1 MLDRLKECL
10 EAHQLPHYIM
20 PQSNLLQYEDP
31 ASLKE
36 AAVIVEDTRKT
47 ILSKTVVLLKRLQSM
62 SYLSSTYLQ
71 DIGLHLESHLLSI
84 QDENLPKKDQMVLL
98 RSLHSVFASKCK
110 EVLARLRRMQ
120 EHSNDVERML
130 NIAWNAYQS
139 MLARNLCK
147 LWFLSEDHRE
157 REEEFKIFVKEEV
170 KDLSLD
176 DDFLALAFVFFDRTK
191 NGMEPSLA
199 IPNTR
204 AMQLMR
210 EEQTKIAEE
219 NVEEG
224 KAQFKGI
231 LDWLKTDDL
240 KSIVENTSKVFQAN
254 LGSSQAI
261 ITKEDM
267 ERVLNTQ
274 FAALFKE
281 RMEDNN

>member
-1 MLDRLKECL
+1 
-10 EAHQLPHYIM
+10 
-20 PQSNLLQYEDP
+20 
-31 ASLKE
+31 
-36 AAVIVEDTRKT
+36 
-47 ILSKTVVLLKRLQSM
+47 
-62 SYLSSTYLQ
+62 
-71 DIGLHLESHLLSI
+71 
-84 QDENLPKKDQMVLL
+84 
-98 RSLHSVFASKCK
+98 
-110 EVLARLRRMQ
+110 MQ

-147 LWFLSEDHRE
+147 LCFLSEDHRE
-157 REEEFKIFVKEEV
+157 REEEFKMFVKEEV

-176 DDFLALAFVFFDRTK
+176 DDFLALALVFFDRTK

-219 NVEEG
+219 NFEEG

-240 KSIVENTSKVFQAN
+240 KSVGEKTSKVFQAKV
-254 LGSSQAI
+254 GSSQAI

-281 RMEDNN
+281 RMKDNN